1 MGIMRLTSY
10 TNIFAPFVLLAGV
23 TTASPI
29 PFRSYDPRRADTT
42 SPRIFCVTWNDP
54 RLCEKFELPIVR
66 RQSTPSLPHTSYSG
80 TIIGSGPLV
89 SEEDRQIRRIMDVKG
104 DAEFVTTRQ
113 PWLIPDVQVVLWF
126 VLLCCLTEGIVSGF
140 RW

>member
-1 MGIMRLTSY
+1 MMRLTSY
-10 TNIFAPFVLLAGV
+10 TNTLALCALLVGIA
-23 TTASPI
+23 TAFPI
-29 PFRSYDPRRADTT
+29 SSESYDHRRADTT
-42 SPRIFCVTWNDP
+42 SPRIFCITWNDR

-66 RQSTPSLPHTSYSG
+66 RQSTPSLPHNACSG
-80 TIIGSGPLV
+80 TVIGSGQLV
-89 SEEDRQIRRIMDVKG
+89 SEEDRQIRRIMDFKG
-104 DAEFVTTRQ
+104 DSEVVKTRQ